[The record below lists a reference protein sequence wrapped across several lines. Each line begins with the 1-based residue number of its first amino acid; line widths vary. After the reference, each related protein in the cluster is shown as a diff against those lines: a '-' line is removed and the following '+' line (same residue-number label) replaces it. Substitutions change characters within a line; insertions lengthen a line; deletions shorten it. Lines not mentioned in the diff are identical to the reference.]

1 MFAMFARKGSAISIS
16 SGVAR
21 VGRRTK
27 ELTPLLQPGDVAVID
42 HEDLDRVAA
51 EGLVNRR
58 VGGVVNAAASISGR
72 YPNVGPLLLA
82 AAGIPLVDRVG
93 AEVLDLVGDGEE
105 IRLEGCE
112 IWQGDELVGTGVRQD
127 LESLEAGYEAAKMAV
142 GAELERFA
150 ENTLEYLREEHQ
162 SVLGTLSLPELSTTI
177 KGRQVLVVVRGADY
191 RDDLAHLRSY
201 VREIHPV
208 LIGVDGGADALL
220 EFGLRPHLIIGD
232 FDSVSDQALRCGAE
246 LVVHAYPG
254 GNAPGAARLVELDVA
269 HLTVEAS
276 GTSEDVAMLLAYEK
290 GAELIV
296 AVGAHASMVDFL
308 DKGRGGMAS
317 TFLTRLKVGQLLVD
331 AKGVSKLYESRIR
344 KRDLVFFLLAAMLCF
359 VVVVVAVF
367 PRVFLE
373 SFWLLIRESW
383 RSMVR

>member
-1 MFAMFARKGSAISIS
+1 MFARKGASVSIS

-27 ELTPLLQPGDVAVID
+27 ELTRHLQPGDVAVID

-58 VGGVVNAAASISGR
+58 VGGVINAAASISGR

-82 AAGIPLVDRVG
+82 AAGIPIVDRVG
-93 AEVLDLVGDGEE
+93 PEVLDLVADGEE
-105 IRLEGCE
+105 IRLEGNE
-112 IWQGDELVGTGVRQD
+112 IWSDGSLVATGVRQD
-127 LESLEAGYEAAKMAV
+127 LESLELAYEAAKLAV

-162 SVLGTLSLPELSTTI
+162 SVLGSLSLPDLET
-177 KGRQVLVVVRGADY
+177 KFQGHQVLVVVRGADY

-201 VREIHPV
+201 VREIRPV
-208 LIGVDGGADALL
+208 LVGVDGGADALL
-220 EFGLRPHLIIGD
+220 EFGLKPHLILGD
-232 FDSVSDQALRCGAE
+232 FDSVSDDALRCGAE

-254 GNAPGAARLVELDVA
+254 GRAPGAARLDALGVP
-269 HLTVEAS
+269 HRTVEAS
-276 GTSEDVAMLLAYEK
+276 GTSEDVAMLLAYEH

-296 AVGAHASMVDFL
+296 AVGSHASMIDFL

-317 TFLTRLKVGQLLVD
+317 TFLTRLKIGQILVD

-373 SFWLLIRESW
+373 SFWLLVRESW
-383 RSMVR
+383 RSLSH